1 VRQEARLEQKGAEE
15 SFAAPFACSGER
27 WPALRRY
34 HALMPQDSSFS
45 ELKAI
50 AHRAMLENGLDP
62 DFSPQVIDQV
72 RRISSAAAVGA
83 AQVRDLRQLL
93 WCSIDND
100 DSRDL
105 DQLSVA
111 QPQSGGTVQVLV
123 AIADVDATV
132 SRGTAV
138 DDHARNNTTSVY
150 TPPQIFPMLPERL
163 STDLTS
169 LAEDQER
176 LSIVVELAI
185 TAEGAVSA
193 SDVYRASVVN
203 RAKLAYNSV
212 AAWLD
217 GKGPAP
223 ARVNAVKGMD
233 EQLRLQD
240 RVAQSLKRVREAQ
253 GALGLTTLEAQAV
266 YEGGKLAD
274 LKPDEDNRAKELIEY
289 FMIAANGVVATF
301 LEARQRSSVRR
312 VLRTPERWNR
322 IVELARAQGETLPS
336 QPDAKALS
344 DFLVKRQKAAPAR
357 FPDLSLSVVKLLGA
371 GEYALKRAGQPAEG
385 HFGLAVT
392 DYTHSTAPNRR
403 FPDVIMQRLVKA
415 ALANQPAP
423 YSDDELRTL
432 ADHCTAQEH
441 NANKVERQ
449 VRKSAAAMLLQSRIG
464 QQFDAIITGANDKG
478 TWVRIMQPLAE
489 GRLVRGFEGLDVGDS
504 VRVQLVRTD
513 VQRGFIDF
521 NRVK

>member
-1 VRQEARLEQKGAEE
+1 
-15 SFAAPFACSGER
+15 
-27 WPALRRY
+27 
-34 HALMPQDSSFS
+34 
-45 ELKAI
+45 
-50 AHRAMLENGLDP
+50 MLDNGLDP
-62 DFSPQVIDQV
+62 DFSPQVLDQV
-72 RRISSAAAVGA
+72 SKIARAATDAGS
-83 AQVRDLRQLL
+83 QVRDLRALL

-111 QPQSGGTVQVLV
+111 QPGADGAVKILV

-132 SRGTAV
+132 ARGSPV

-150 TPPQIFPMLPERL
+150 TAPQIFPMMPERL

-176 LSIVVELAI
+176 LSVVIELTVTSA
-185 TAEGAVSA
+185 GAVSA
-193 SDVYRASVVN
+193 SDIYRASVVN

-223 ARVNAVKGMD
+223 ARLATVKGMD

-240 RVAQSLKRVREAQ
+240 KVAQSLKRVREAQ

-289 FMIAANGVVATF
+289 FMIAANGVVAKF
-301 LEARQRSSVRR
+301 LEAHQRSSVRR
-312 VLRTPERWNR
+312 VLRTPERWSR
-322 IVELARAQGETLPS
+322 IVELARSLGASLPA

-344 DFLVKRQKAAPAR
+344 EFLVKRQAAAPER

-371 GEYALKRAGQPAEG
+371 GEYALKQAGQPAEG

-415 ALANQPAP
+415 VLGNQPAP
-423 YSDDELRTL
+423 YADGELRTL
-432 ADHCTAQEH
+432 AAHCTDQER

-464 QQFDAIITGANDKG
+464 QQFDAIITGASDKG

-489 GRLVRGFEGLDVGDS
+489 GRLVKGFEGLDVGDS
-504 VRVQLVRTD
+504 VRVQLTRTD

-521 NRVK
+521 SRVK

>member
-1 VRQEARLEQKGAEE
+1 M
-15 SFAAPFACSGER
+15 P
-27 WPALRRY
+27 
-34 HALMPQDSSFS
+34 PQDTSFS

-50 AHRAMLENGLDP
+50 AHRAMLDNGLDP
-62 DFSPQVIDQV
+62 DFSPQVQDQV
-72 RRISSAAAVGA
+72 RGISKAAADTSPA
-83 AQVRDLRQLL
+83 VRDLRQLL

-111 QPQSGGTVQVLV
+111 QPAEGGAVKILI

-132 SRGTAV
+132 ARGSPV
-138 DDHARNNTTSVY
+138 DEHARNNTTSVY
-150 TPPQIFPMLPERL
+150 TAPQIFPMLPERL

-169 LAEDQER
+169 LAEGQER
-176 LSIVVELAI
+176 LSIVIELSINPAGGI
-185 TAEGAVSA
+185 SA
-193 SDVYRASVVN
+193 SDIYRATVVN
-203 RAKLAYNSV
+203 HAKLAYNAV

-217 GKGPAP
+217 GKAPAP
-223 ARVNAVKGMD
+223 ARVAAVAGLD

-240 RVAQSLKRVREAQ
+240 KVAQLLKRVREEQ

-289 FMIAANGVVATF
+289 FMIAANGVVAKF
-301 LEARQRSSVRR
+301 LEAHQRSSVRR
-312 VLRTPERWNR
+312 VLHTPERWNR
-322 IVELARAQGETLPS
+322 IVELARALGESLPA

-344 DFLVKRQKAAPAR
+344 EFLVKRQAAAPER

-371 GEYALKRAGQPAEG
+371 GEYALKRPGQPAEG

-392 DYTHSTAPNRR
+392 DYSHSTAPNRR
-403 FPDVIMQRLVKA
+403 FPDVITQRLLKA
-415 ALANQPAP
+415 VLANQPAP
-423 YSDDELRTL
+423 YADDELRTL
-432 ADHCTAQEH
+432 AAHCTDQER

-464 QQFDAIITGANDKG
+464 QQFEAIITGASDKG

-489 GRLVRGFEGLDVGDS
+489 GRLVRGFEGLDVGDT
-504 VRVQLVRTD
+504 VHVQLVRTD

-521 NRVK
+521 IRVK

>member
-1 VRQEARLEQKGAEE
+1 
-15 SFAAPFACSGER
+15 
-27 WPALRRY
+27 
-34 HALMPQDSSFS
+34 MPPDTSFS

-50 AHRAMLENGLDP
+50 AHRVMLDNGLDP
-62 DFSPQVIDQV
+62 DFSPQVVDQV
-72 RRISSAAAVGA
+72 RRIATAATDTSPR
-83 AQVRDLRQLL
+83 VRDLRALL

-111 QPQSGGTVQVLV
+111 QPAQDGTVKILV

-132 SRGTAV
+132 ARGSPV
-138 DDHARNNTTSVY
+138 DEHAATNTTSVY
-150 TPPQIFPMLPERL
+150 TAPQIFPMMPERL

-169 LAEDQER
+169 LAEGQER
-176 LSIVVELAI
+176 LSIVIEL
-185 TAEGAVSA
+185 TVTSDGAVSA
-193 SDVYRASVVN
+193 SEIYRATVVN

-212 AAWLD
+212 AAWL
-217 GKGPAP
+217 GGTGPAP
-223 ARVNAVKGMD
+223 PRLTAVQGMD
-233 EQLRLQD
+233 AQLRLQD
-240 RVAQSLKRVREAQ
+240 KVAQSLKRVREDQ

-289 FMIAANGVVATF
+289 FMIAANGVVAKF
-301 LEARQRSSVRR
+301 LEAHQRSSVRR

-322 IVELARAQGETLPS
+322 IVELARALGETLPT
-336 QPDAKALS
+336 QADAKALS
-344 DFLVKRQKAAPAR
+344 EFLVKRQAAAPER

-371 GEYALKRAGQPAEG
+371 GEYALKQAGQPAEG

-415 ALANQPAP
+415 VLSNQPAP
-423 YSDDELRTL
+423 YSDAELRTL
-432 ADHCTAQEH
+432 AAHCTDQER

-464 QQFDAIITGANDKG
+464 QQFDAIITGASDKG

-489 GRLVRGFEGLDVGDS
+489 GRLVRGFEGLDVGDTA
-504 VRVQLVRTD
+504 RVQLARTD